1 MDDNGGFKWWIVI
14 CLMVAWIIVFFI
26 VMKGIQS
33 SGKVKKQQNKVP
45 ASKLVYRFLFLAH
58 NAGCLLH
65 VLVSICC
72 VDDIFYPWNNV
83 RGCRSRLD
91 AHVYAES

>member
-33 SGKVKKQQNKVP
+33 SGKVNK
-45 ASKLVYRFLFLAH
+45 RWQF
-58 NAGCLLH
+58 
-65 VLVSICC
+65 
-72 VDDIFYPWNNV
+72 
-83 RGCRSRLD
+83 
-91 AHVYAES
+91 E